1 MSNAETARE
10 IANGTMPGGGSYQS
24 PDDLCAAITAALDA
38 KDKERQEC
46 IDAMEAEFDT
56 EARCAG
62 LRLIHETE
70 PDTRGIGPPGTMVAC
85 RRFASPEGHVL
96 TDDGVVRRV
105 LGDIKGHTTKD
116 GAIALVG
123 AEVYHPD
130 ALDGQCVSVYSE
142 DGTPEVDVPT
152 ERGRDNFICRS
163 FRCDVTECYSSPST
177 PKGAERG
184 Q

>member
-1 MSNAETARE
+1 MNNAETARE

-56 EARCAG
+56 EAKCAG

-85 RRFASPEGHVL
+85 RRFAAPEGHVL
-96 TDDGVVRRV
+96 TDDGVVRV
-105 LGDIKGHTTKD
+105 W
-116 GAIALVG
+116 
-123 AEVYHPD
+123 
-130 ALDGQCVSVYSE
+130 ALDQREAQTHGCCNDGQWYN
-142 DGTPEVDVPT
+142 VPVFFT
-152 ERGRDNFICRS
+152 
-163 FRCDVTECYSSPST
+163 YPSSPST

-184 Q
+184 E